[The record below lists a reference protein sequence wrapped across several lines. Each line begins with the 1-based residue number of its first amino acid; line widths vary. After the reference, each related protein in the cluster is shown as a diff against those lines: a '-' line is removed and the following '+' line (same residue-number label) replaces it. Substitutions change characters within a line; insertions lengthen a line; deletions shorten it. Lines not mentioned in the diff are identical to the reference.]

1 MEEKELKELLLEKL
15 HIELHLFKD
24 SMLQETKKEIYEASY
39 KIEVFVNVYEILLE
53 DTENLDSGTIRGNL
67 HWKYGILES
76 LYEEWLGRDDNSFDE
91 LKAYVGSELDVMAQG
106 DISCRRESED
116 GEERYQAT

>member
-39 KIEVFVNVYEILLE
+39 KIEVFVNVYEILME
-53 DTENLDSGTIRGNL
+53 EVENLDIETVRGIL
-67 HWKYGILES
+67 HLKYGILES
-76 LYEEWLGRDDNSFDE
+76 LYEEWLGYRDDSYDE
-91 LKAYVGSELDVMAQG
+91 LKAYVGSELGVMAQG
-106 DISCRRESED
+106 DISCRRERED
-116 GEERYQAT
+116 GEERYQAA

>member
-91 LKAYVGSELDVMAQG
+91 LKAYVGSELGVMAQG
-106 DISCRRESED
+106 DISCRRERED
-116 GEERYQAT
+116 GEERYQAA

>member
-1 MEEKELKELLLEKL
+1 MEEKELRELFLERL

-24 SMLQETKKEIYEASY
+24 SMLRKTKKEIYEASY

-53 DTENLDSGTIRGNL
+53 DAENLDPEMLRGIL

-91 LKAYVGSELDVMAQG
+91 LKSYVGSELVVMARG
-106 DISCRRESED
+106 DISCRKETENGAKLD
-116 GEERYQAT
+116 QAA

>member
-1 MEEKELKELLLEKL
+1 MEEKELKELFSERL
-15 HIELHLFKD
+15 HVELYLFKD
-24 SMLQETKKEIYEASY
+24 SMLQKTKKEIYEASY

-91 LKAYVGSELDVMAQG
+91 LKSYVGSELGVMAQG
-106 DISCRRESED
+106 DISCRRERED
-116 GEERYQAT
+116 GEERYQAA

>member
-1 MEEKELKELLLEKL
+1 MEEKELRELFLERL

-24 SMLQETKKEIYEASY
+24 SMLRKTKKEIYEASY

-53 DTENLDSGTIRGNL
+53 DAENLDPEMLRGLL

-91 LKAYVGSELDVMAQG
+91 LKSYVGSELSVIAQG
-106 DISCRRESED
+106 DISCRRENED
-116 GEERYQAT
+116 GEKLYQAA

>member
-1 MEEKELKELLLEKL
+1 MEEKELKELFSERL
-15 HIELHLFKD
+15 HIELHLFRD
-24 SMLQETKKEIYEASY
+24 SMLQKTKKEIYEASY

-76 LYEEWLGRDDNSFDE
+76 LYEEWLGLDDNSFDE

-106 DISCRRESED
+106 DISCRRERED
-116 GEERYQAT
+116 GEERYQAA

>member
-1 MEEKELKELLLEKL
+1 MEEKELKELLLERL
-15 HIELHLFKD
+15 HIELHLFRD
-24 SMLQETKKEIYEASY
+24 SMLQKTKKEIYEASY

-91 LKAYVGSELDVMAQG
+91 LKAYVGSELGVMAQG
-106 DISCRRESED
+106 DISCRRERED
-116 GEERYQAT
+116 GEKLYQVA

>member
-24 SMLQETKKEIYEASY
+24 SMLQKTKKEIYEASY
-39 KIEVFVNVYEILLE
+39 KIEVYVNVYES
-53 DTENLDSGTIRGNL
+53 LDIETVRGIL

-76 LYEEWLGRDDNSFDE
+76 LYEEWPGHDDHSFDE
-91 LKAYVGSELDVMAQG
+91 LKSYVGSELGVMAQG
-106 DISCRRESED
+106 DISCRKEED
-116 GEERYQAT
+116 GEKSGQAA